1 MKNIIVND
9 IWGNENENFKVISLA
24 KHYETDED
32 IIVCHELPTTEN
44 SINVAIHIDILLK
57 KYRLKHCGISLFC
70 EKKERKFNKCFNYKR
85 YGNTYK

>member
-32 IIVCHELPTTEN
+32 IIVCCELPTTEN

-57 KYRLKHCGISLFC
+57 KYRLKHCGNILFC
-70 EKKERKFNKCFNYKR
+70 DKDCSSCNRLEKQKEELNI
-85 YGNTYK
+85 